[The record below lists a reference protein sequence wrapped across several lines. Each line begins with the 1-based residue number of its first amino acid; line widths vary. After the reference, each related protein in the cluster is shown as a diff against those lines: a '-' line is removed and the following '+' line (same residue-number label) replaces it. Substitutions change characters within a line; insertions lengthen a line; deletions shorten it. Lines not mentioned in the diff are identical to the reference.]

1 MRGRR
6 PLQTAKADNVRETK
20 RETIQKEEKNQV
32 VGGLE
37 TQGEVVG
44 KGTYYKHILIHSCN
58 NTIMNPIIVY
68 ANRNLLEV
76 GKL

>member
-1 MRGRR
+1 M
-6 PLQTAKADNVRETK
+6 
-20 RETIQKEEKNQV
+20 

-44 KGTYYKHILIHSCN
+44 RGTYKHILIHSCN

-68 ANRNLLEV
+68 TNRNLLEV